1 MKTYENRFGGI
12 SKLDKGY
19 KIIRVIT
26 VAPVLAIIMA
36 AIIAGSC
43 EGIFPSPWH
52 LAYSMFFL
60 GVLPLLAYPLQKY
73 IPAYKDKGREGQRN
87 LAIIFA
93 AAGFT
98 IGCIMSFVFPASDGM
113 RVIFLEYFC
122 GAFAVL
128 VFNKGF
134 HIRLSG
140 HACGALAPVALFL
153 YFRLYAAAVV
163 GTVLAVL
170 VFVAS
175 IETKRHTFFQLV
187 GGGLVPLISIIVI
200 GLFF

>member
-1 MKTYENRFGGI
+1 MFYGNGIGGVGRLEN
-12 SKLDKGY
+12 GY
-19 KIIRVIT
+19 KVIRVVT
-26 VAPVLAIIMA
+26 VAPVLALIMTIIV
-36 AIIAGSC
+36 AGNC
-43 EGIFPSPWH
+43 EGIFPFPWH

-60 GVLPLLAYPLQKY
+60 GVLPLLAYPFQKY
-73 IPAYKDKGREGQRN
+73 IPGYRDKGREGQRN

-93 AAGFT
+93 VAGFAAG
-98 IGCIMSFVFPASDGM
+98 CVMSFVFPASDGL
-113 RVIFLEYFC
+113 RVIFLEYVC
-122 GAFAVL
+122 GALGVL

-134 HIRLSG
+134 HIRISG

-153 YFRLYAAAVV
+153 YFGLYGAAAA

-175 IETKRHTFFQLV
+175 IKTKRHTFFQLI
-187 GGGLVPLISIIVI
+187 GGGLVPLISIVVI

>member
-1 MKTYENRFGGI
+1 M
-12 SKLDKGY
+12 DKGY
-19 KIIRVIT
+19 KVIRVIT
-26 VAPVLAIIMA
+26 VAPVLAIIMTV
-36 AIIAGSC
+36 IVAGNC

-60 GVLPLLAYPLQKY
+60 GILPLLAYPLQKY

-93 AAGFT
+93 MAGFT
-98 IGCIMSFVFPASDGM
+98 MGCMISFVFPSSDGL

-122 GAFAVL
+122 GALAVL

-134 HIRLSG
+134 HIRISG

-153 YFRLYAAAVV
+153 YFGLYEAAAASM
-163 GTVLAVL
+163 VLAVL

-175 IETKRHTFFQLV
+175 IETKRHTFFQLI
-187 GGGLVPLISIIVI
+187 GGGLVPLISIFVI

>member
-1 MKTYENRFGGI
+1 M
-12 SKLDKGY
+12 DKGY
-19 KIIRVIT
+19 KVIRVIT
-26 VAPVLAIIMA
+26 VAPVLALLMA
-36 AIIAGSC
+36 GLVAGNC

-73 IPAYKDKGREGQRN
+73 IPVYKDKGREGQRN

-98 IGCIMSFVFPASDGM
+98 LGCIASFVFPASDGL

-128 VFNKGF
+128 LFNKGF

-153 YFRLYAAAVV
+153 YFGLYWAAAA
-163 GTVLAVL
+163 GTALAVL

-175 IETKRHTFFQLV
+175 METKRHTFFQLL
-187 GGGLVPLISIIVI
+187 GGGLVPLISIVVI